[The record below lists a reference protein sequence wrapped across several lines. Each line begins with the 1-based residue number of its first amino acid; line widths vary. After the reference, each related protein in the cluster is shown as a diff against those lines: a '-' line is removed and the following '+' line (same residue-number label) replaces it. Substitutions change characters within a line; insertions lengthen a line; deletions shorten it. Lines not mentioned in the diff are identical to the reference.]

1 MEKKSRKGKT
11 PVSRRGNNTSVSS
24 SPVTGSGSDLF
35 IVGVAM
41 IAEKLRMAKQS
52 EGGRPQELNRYMTVY
67 FDYST
72 ENDIPTMLS
81 LAPR

>member
-1 MEKKSRKGKT
+1 MEKKSRRGKT
-11 PVSRRGNNTSVSS
+11 PVSRRSNGGSS
-24 SPVTGSGSDLF
+24 SQNGGLGGDLF

-41 IAEKLRMAKQS
+41 IAEKLRLAKQS
-52 EGGRPQELNRYMTVY
+52 KEGEVQELNRYMTVY